1 MVRQAVIYL
10 EKMDIVEINRKTLEL
25 HKEIEDFHLMMPADL
40 EFCVAFAKNTPGED
54 LYRISL
60 AYCVSL
66 IVLHPFKNGNHR
78 TSLYA
83 AELFL
88 IRNGC
93 EFRGDMDS
101 HKGIQKWRIEHEE
114 RLGLEKRFAQV
125 TATDSPKAFAAEINR
140 IMGEEYGLRILNW
153 LRESYG

>member
-1 MVRQAVIYL
+1 MEGA
-10 EKMDIVEINRKTLEL
+10 DISVLQGAT
-25 HKEIEDFHLMMPADL
+25 
-40 EFCVAFAKNTPGED
+40 VSFAKNASGED

-88 IRNGC
+88 IRNDC

-101 HKGIQKWRIEHEE
+101 HKGIQKWRFEHEE

-125 TATDSPKAFAAEINR
+125 AATDSPKAFAAEINR
-140 IMGEEYGLRILNW
+140 IMGEEYGLKILKW
-153 LRESYG
+153 LRESYS